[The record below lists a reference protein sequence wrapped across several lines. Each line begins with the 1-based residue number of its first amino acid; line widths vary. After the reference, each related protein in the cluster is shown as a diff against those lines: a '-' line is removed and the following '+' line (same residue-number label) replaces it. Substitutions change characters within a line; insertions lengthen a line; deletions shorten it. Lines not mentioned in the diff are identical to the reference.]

1 MDLELAMWLSTYAAV
16 MAGDLT
22 SVSIGG
28 TPKKPRQGLVG
39 GALGSLGT
47 GLGLFGQPQGLSHSH
62 NRFEADVSP
71 TRGDLY
77 VTYVDLNHFPFFPPL
92 VTLFFFSSFSPLL
105 TTSPRETAAT
115 STRSTSRTSSSSGTC
130 RRAPRAT
137 I

>member
-1 MDLELAMWLSTYAAV
+1 MGLELATWLTTYSAV

-28 TPKKPRQGLVG
+28 TPKPSHSGL
-39 GALGSLGT
+39 LGSLGT

-77 VTYVDLNHFPFFPPL
+77 ITYVEF
-92 VTLFFFSSFSPLL
+92 
-105 TTSPRETAAT
+105 
-115 STRSTSRTSSSSGTC
+115 SRTVIPASPPPGGDVT
-130 RRAPRAT
+130 RALCFG
-137 I
+137 